1 MDLDKFQQLD
11 ILLSSLKEEG
21 ELYRIKAPK
30 IVIFQK
36 DIVIKVDRKSNYK
49 TMSEV
54 CEAAQKKNL
63 GCFFEQPRLQWEGE
77 ILVVYSQNR
86 VSPISQMEEFY
97 EISQTVHPE
106 TFLKER
112 YKKLYEFCKE
122 YPIKD
127 LTYWNMGFD
136 RTHSLKIFD
145 YDY

>member
-49 TMSEV
+49 TMLEV

-63 GCFFEQPRLQWEGE
+63 ECFFE
-77 ILVVYSQNR
+77 
-86 VSPISQMEEFY
+86 
-97 EISQTVHPE
+97 
-106 TFLKER
+106 
-112 YKKLYEFCKE
+112 
-122 YPIKD
+122 
-127 LTYWNMGFD
+127 
-136 RTHSLKIFD
+136 
-145 YDY
+145 

>member
-49 TMSEV
+49 TMLEV
-54 CEAAQKKNL
+54 CEAARKKNL
-63 GCFFEQPRLQWEGE
+63 EYFFEQPKLQWEGE
-77 ILVVYSQNR
+77 ILIVYSQNR

-97 EISQTVHPE
+97 EISQTIHPE

-122 YPIKD
+122 YPIQD

-136 RTHSLKIFD
+136 EVHNLKIFD
-145 YDY
+145 YDF

>member
-49 TMSEV
+49 TMLEV
-54 CEAAQKKNL
+54 CEAARKKNL
-63 GCFFEQPRLQWEGE
+63 EYFFEQPKLQWEGE
-77 ILVVYSQNR
+77 ILIVYSQNR

-106 TFLKER
+106 AFLKER
-112 YKKLYEFCKE
+112 YRKLYEFCKE

-136 RTHSLKIFD
+136 RTHSLRIFD

>member
-49 TMSEV
+49 TMLEV

-63 GCFFEQPRLQWEGE
+63 ECFFEQPRLQWEGE
-77 ILVVYSQNR
+77 ILIVYSQNR

-106 TFLKER
+106 TFLKEH
-112 YKKLYEFCKE
+112 YKRLYEFCKE

>member
-49 TMSEV
+49 TMLEV

-63 GCFFEQPRLQWEGE
+63 ECFFEQPRLQWEGE
-77 ILVVYSQNR
+77 ILIVYSQNR

-122 YPIKD
+122 YPIRD

>member
-49 TMSEV
+49 TMLEV

-63 GCFFEQPRLQWEGE
+63 ECFFEWPRLQWEGE
-77 ILVVYSQNR
+77 ILIVYSQNR